1 MSNQKYKEL
10 RSEII
15 KSLKV
20 DLMGPLTEEEVLDE
34 SPLSSYITGM
44 LYPQMSE
51 YSDEAELENAEFM
64 TGNGGEDNRN
74 YSVSADEEE
83 EIEQTKNNFKKQS
96 SAGIRFY
103 VNDSVKN
110 IRVQISWGEYTKTVI
125 ENEET
130 EEKKKK
136 SKKTGYLRK
145 QKNETVDI
153 DLSSF
158 SSNTVIKLDEDPS
171 IKVIIN
177 KFILP
182 NNYILVSVYLSNERE
197 SKNDRDF
204 TKVMFQ
210 VELSVSGTDGESIFV
225 PENKCRAIELDDE
238 FYYENRPI
246 YARGYGC
253 AANWKKGQH
262 ENATEVWIE
271 FIPEHEVNS
280 VSPVL
285 DGFFDDNFSMRFM
298 SKRANKD
305 EIIRRLR
312 LLNEK
317 YLEWIDGLKNNYRME
332 NESFVRKGKEII
344 DACKKASDRI
354 ESGIKI
360 LEMNSEAFEAF
371 CFMNQ
376 AMYLQRSIEAFSKKY
391 GRGISCSLGEFTK
404 DDHSKWRPFQLA
416 FILLNIE
423 GCVNKESEDR
433 NIVDLLYFPTG
444 GGKTEAYLGIIAF
457 VIAFR
462 RLTAREDDQ
471 YEKDGGVT
479 VFLRYTLRL
488 LTTQQRDRLTKLIIA
503 AEMLR
508 DKKPEKYGHSR
519 ISIGFWVGGGVTP
532 NKFSEFIEDP
542 EDPIKSKQAYN
553 KLIKQI
559 IKCPLCGTPIEG
571 KDYVINND
579 SSEVK
584 IYCHDSNCY
593 FYKYKNKS
601 IPVYVVDEEIYRKC
615 PTVVIS
621 TVDKFARLPWD
632 EKTGLIFGST
642 DRYCERHGYLAIG
655 EKHAKRHNKKGGLKK
670 AEVHNVKQFYPPELI
685 VQDELH
691 LITGPL
697 GTIYGGY
704 ETVIEDMCTSYF
716 ADKKYKPKYIVS
728 TATIKNAKEQIR
740 CLYGRENYAQFPP
753 SGFDISDSF
762 FMKEVPLEEN
772 PFRNYCGICA
782 PGQSM
787 KTTVLRVYAI
797 LLQTVFALSEKDE
810 YKDYIDPYYTL
821 IGYFNSIRELGG
833 TVRLLQDDIPNRIR
847 RIKKKYGH
855 NSERFINNKYREI
868 TSRISSYKIAEL
880 LEQLTI
886 PWTEKECLHAAVATN
901 MIAVGMDV
909 DRLGLMTVVGQPK
922 QNSEYIQA
930 TSRIGRKHPG
940 LVVMIYNPYRPR
952 DLSHYENFK
961 AFHSHLYRY
970 VEGTT
975 ATPFSAR
982 ARDRVL
988 HALVVSISRL
998 RNFELAPNKG
1008 ASYIDQIS
1016 DAVIECTKKIILN
1029 RVNTVAPKAYEEV
1042 ENEMDLFIED
1052 WKRLNEEDKK
1062 LFYYIQNTDKYNRLL
1077 NYYGEYCTPKEKAT
1091 LNSMREVEAA
1101 SSLFYYVEGR

>member
-1 MSNQKYKEL
+1 MSNQKYKEI

-20 DLMGPLTEEEVLDE
+20 DLMGPLTEEEILDE

-51 YSDEAELENAEFM
+51 YSNEAELENAEFM

-83 EIEQTKNNFKKQS
+83 EIEQTRNNFKKQS

-110 IRVQISWGEYTKTVI
+110 IRVQISWGEYTKTII
-125 ENEET
+125 ENEEI
-130 EEKKKK
+130 EKKKKK

-158 SSNTVIKLDEDPS
+158 SSNTEIKLYEDPS

-197 SKNDRDF
+197 SNNDRDF

-210 VELSVSGTDGESIFV
+210 VELSVSGTDGESIFL

-262 ENATEVWIE
+262 ENATKVWIE
-271 FIPEHEVNS
+271 FIPEHEINS
-280 VSPVL
+280 ASPVL
-285 DGFFDDNFSMRFM
+285 DGFSDDNFSMRFM

-305 EIIRRLR
+305 EITRRLR

-317 YLEWIDGLKNNYRME
+317 YLEWIYNLKQDYRMR
-332 NESFVRKGKEII
+332 NKSFVRKGNEII
-344 DACKKASDRI
+344 AACKKASDRI

-360 LEMNSEAFEAF
+360 LEKNEEAFEAF

-376 AMYLQRSIEAFSKKY
+376 AMYLQRSIGAFSEKY

-423 GCVNKESEDR
+423 GCINKDSEDR

-462 RLTAREDDQ
+462 RLTARKDDQ

-488 LTTQQRDRLTKLIIA
+488 LTTQQRERLTKLIIA

-519 ISIGFWVGGGVTP
+519 MSIGFWVGGGVTP

-571 KDYVINND
+571 KDYVIDSD

-584 IYCHDSNCY
+584 IYCHDPNCY

-655 EKHAKRHNKKGGLKK
+655 EKHQKRHNKKGGLKK

-704 ETVIEDMCTSYF
+704 ETVIEDMCTRYF

-753 SGFDISDSF
+753 SGFDIRDSF
-762 FMKEVPLEEN
+762 FMKEVPLEEK

-810 YKDYIDPYYTL
+810 YKEYIDPYYTL

-930 TSRIGRKHPG
+930 TSRIGRKYPG
-940 LVVMIYNPYRPR
+940 LVVTIYNPYRPR

-988 HALVVSISRL
+988 HALVVSILRL

-1016 DAVIECTKKIILN
+1016 DAVIEDTKKIILD

-1042 ENEMDLFIED
+1042 ENEMNLFIED

-1077 NYYGEYCTPKEKAT
+1077 NYYGKYCTPKEKAT
-1091 LNSMREVEAA
+1091 LNSMREVETA